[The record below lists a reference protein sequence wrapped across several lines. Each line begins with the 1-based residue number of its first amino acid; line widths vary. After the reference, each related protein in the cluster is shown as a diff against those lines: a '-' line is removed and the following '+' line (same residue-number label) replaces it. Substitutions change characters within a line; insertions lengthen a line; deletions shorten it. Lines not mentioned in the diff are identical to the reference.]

1 MFIILKIFQHL
12 EEEKAELFPKKDISN
27 QKKNY
32 VSELSK
38 LLKACPYL
46 PLNPFREYSKYD
58 GNVNTCLTFK
68 FVFNKIMCYLY

>member
-1 MFIILKIFQHL
+1 MIFKHID
-12 EEEKAELFPKKDISN
+12 EEKAELFPKKDISH

-46 PLNPFREYSKYD
+46 PMNPFREYSKYD
-58 GNVNTCLTFK
+58 GNVNSNLTIF
-68 FVFNKIMCYLY
+68 FFLNNILYLIFF

>member
-1 MFIILKIFQHL
+1 MIFKHID
-12 EEEKAELFPKKDISN
+12 EEKAELFPKKDISH

-58 GNVNTCLTFK
+58 GNVNTHFTIYIF
-68 FVFNKIMCYLY
+68 FVVYRTMYYV

>member
-1 MFIILKIFQHL
+1 MFIKWTIIYGLD
-12 EEEKAELFPKKDISN
+12 EEKAELFPKKDISN

-58 GNVNTCLTFK
+58 GNVNMSSIFR
-68 FVFNKIMCYLY
+68 FAFY

>member
-1 MFIILKIFQHL
+1 MISKHL
-12 EEEKAELFPKKDISN
+12 DEKKAELFPKKDISD
-27 QKKNY
+27 QKKSY

-58 GNVNTCLTFK
+58 GNVNIYTFSI
-68 FVFNKIMCYLY
+68 FN

>member
-1 MFIILKIFQHL
+1 MVFKHVD
-12 EEEKAELFPKKDISN
+12 EEKAELFPKKDISH

-46 PLNPFREYSKYD
+46 PMNPFREYSKYD
-58 GNVNTCLTFK
+58 GNV
-68 FVFNKIMCYLY
+68 

>member
-1 MFIILKIFQHL
+1 MTFQL
-12 EEEKAELFPKKDISN
+12 IDEEKAELFPKKDLSL

-46 PLNPFREYSKYD
+46 PMNPFREYSKYD
-58 GNVNTCLTFK
+58 GNVTTHIF
-68 FVFNKIMCYLY
+68 